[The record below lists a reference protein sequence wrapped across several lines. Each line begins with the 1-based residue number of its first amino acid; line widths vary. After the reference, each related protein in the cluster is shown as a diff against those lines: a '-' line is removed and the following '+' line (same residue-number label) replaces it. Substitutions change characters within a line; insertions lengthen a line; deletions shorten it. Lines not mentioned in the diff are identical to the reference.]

1 MKIRMLPQRVFQS
14 SRILIFEGLPYDL
27 YTYNDKHTSIKMAA
41 NAIDI
46 NPLIKITRNSFKMGL
61 LAKNRP
67 SFAQEKFDW

>member
-1 MKIRMLPQRVFQS
+1 
-14 SRILIFEGLPYDL
+14 
-27 YTYNDKHTSIKMAA
+27 MAA

-67 SFAQEKFDW
+67 NFAQLKFDWQTSSIGCWRGRSGAILLLW

>member
-1 MKIRMLPQRVFQS
+1 MLPQRVFQS
-14 SRILIFEGLPYDL
+14 SKILNFEGLYL
-27 YTYNDKHTSIKMAA
+27 ASNVHTSIKMAA

-46 NPLIKITRNSFKMGL
+46 NPLIRITRNSFKMGL